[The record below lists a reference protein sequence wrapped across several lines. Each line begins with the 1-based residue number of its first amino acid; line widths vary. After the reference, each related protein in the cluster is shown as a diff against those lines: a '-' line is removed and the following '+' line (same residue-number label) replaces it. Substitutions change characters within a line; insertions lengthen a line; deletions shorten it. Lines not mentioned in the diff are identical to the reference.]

1 MLRSALTCTN
11 GYSCWSPDEEN
22 TSGFFLTRDLVCAR
36 KDTPY
41 KKLVELLAT
50 RRVSAVPVVDDR
62 RHVLGIV
69 SEADLLLK
77 QEKPAR
83 QLARV
88 LSARRRRLERAKAK
102 ATVAA
107 ELMSQPAVTIG
118 TEATLTEAARRLH
131 AEGIK
136 RLPVIDAV
144 GRLVGI
150 VSRVDLLKMFLRSD
164 EELQKEIVEDVIF
177 DDLFMAPNRFD
188 VNVLDGVVVLQGS
201 CERRSLIPTV
211 VRAVAAVEGVVRVVN
226 RLGYDVDDLSPVRPD
241 ALVRPGR

>member
-1 MLRSALTCTN
+1 MCRTVAN
-11 GYSCWSPDEEN
+11 VM
-22 TSGFFLTRDLVCAR
+22 TRDVVCAHD
-36 KDTPY
+36 DTPY
-41 KKLVELLAT
+41 KELVKLLAT

-62 RHVLGIV
+62 RHVLGVV

-83 QLARV
+83 PLARL
-88 LSARRRRLERAKAK
+88 LSARRRRLERAKAQ

-107 ELMSQPAVTIG
+107 GLMSRPAITIS
-118 TEATLTEAARRLH
+118 TQATLTEAARRLH
-131 AEGIK
+131 AAGVK
-136 RLPVIDAV
+136 RLPVVDAV

-164 EELQKEIVEDVIF
+164 EELHQEIVEDVIF
-177 DDLFMAPNRFD
+177 GDLFMSPNRFD
-188 VNVLDGVVVLQGS
+188 VHVDDGVVVLQGR

-226 RLGYDVDDLSPVRPD
+226 RLGYDVDDLPPVMPE
-241 ALVRPGR
+241 ALVRPVR

>member
-1 MLRSALTCTN
+1 MRRTV
-11 GYSCWSPDEEN
+11 EN
-22 TSGFFLTRDLVCAR
+22 VMTRDVVCAQE
-36 KDTPY
+36 DTPY
-41 KKLVELLAT
+41 KELVELLAT

-62 RHVLGIV
+62 RHVLGVV

-77 QEKPAR
+77 QEQPPR
-83 QLARV
+83 PLARV
-88 LSARRRRLERAKAK
+88 LSARRRRRERAKAK

-107 ELMSQPAVTIG
+107 ELMSQPAITIG
-118 TEATLTEAARRLH
+118 TQATLTEAARRLH

-164 EELQKEIVEDVIF
+164 EELHQEIVEDVIF
-177 DDLFMAPNRFD
+177 GDLFMAPNRFD
-188 VNVLDGVVVLQGS
+188 VHVLDGVVVLQGS

-211 VRAVAAVEGVVRVVN
+211 VRAVAAVEGVVRVEN
-226 RLGYDVDDLSPVRPD
+226 RLGYDVDDLSPVRPE
-241 ALVRPGR
+241 AFARLRP

>member
-1 MLRSALTCTN
+1 MRRTV
-11 GYSCWSPDEEN
+11 EHVM
-22 TSGFFLTRDLVCAR
+22 TRDVVCAQE
-36 KDTPY
+36 DTPY
-41 KKLVELLAT
+41 KELVELLAT

-62 RHVLGIV
+62 RHVLGVV

-83 QLARV
+83 PLARA
-88 LSARRRRLERAKAK
+88 LSVRRRRRERAKAQ

-107 ELMSQPAVTIG
+107 ELMSQPAITIG
-118 TEATLTEAARRLH
+118 TQATLTEAARRLH
-131 AEGIK
+131 AERIK

-164 EELQKEIVEDVIF
+164 KELQEEIVEDVIF
-177 DDLFMAPNRFD
+177 GELFMGPNRFD
-188 VNVLDGVVVLQGS
+188 VQVRDGVVVLQGR

-211 VRAVAAVEGVVRVVN
+211 VRAVAAVEGVVRVEN
-226 RLGYDVDDLSPVRPD
+226 RLGYDLDDLSPVMPD
-241 ALVRPGR
+241 ALVRPRP